1 VYLQS
6 NKSHN
11 LNYLTFLIIMLTKT
25 QLQFIDLLTNQTICH
40 QTKKIFIVNHNLM
53 FHLNINQHLN
63 HQHHSKCLEGNH
75 KLKLQPPILHLIIL
89 IQINTDLKPPMF
101 HQPRAMFHK
110 PKPMFHKPKPTF
122 HKTNILHKGNRPIL
136 LQHNSIFLLL
146 III

>member
-11 LNYLTFLIIMLTKT
+11 LNYLTSLIIMLTKT

-40 QTKKIFIVNHNLM
+40 QTKKIFTVNHNLM

-110 PKPMFHKPKPTF
+110 PKPTF